1 MASVDPVYG
10 VNNFNET
17 KVLTEAETLVNNIL
31 MILFG
36 KPGFYPS
43 IPWLGMDIQQYL
55 YKFEDEIDDL
65 KIKSKLASQCREF
78 LPNIEDGSM
87 RAIYLVA
94 FIVMII
100 IIFTSVFCI
109 KNSFDISI
117 NEKIKQYGMLRSIGA
132 TKKQIKRNVYYEGTI
147 LGIIG
152 IPLGIVL
159 D

>member
-87 RAIYLVA
+87 DVYSTTYQGRSMLIFQLPVIVDENSVILSLGVTINTKGEMVYNFVA
-94 FIVMII
+94 SDDIQII
-100 IIFTSVFCI
+100 
-109 KNSFDISI
+109 
-117 NEKIKQYGMLRSIGA
+117 
-132 TKKQIKRNVYYEGTI
+132 
-147 LGIIG
+147 
-152 IPLGIVL
+152 
-159 D
+159 

>member
-55 YKFEDEIDDL
+55 YRFEDEIDDL
-65 KIKSKLASQCREF
+65 GIKAKLASQCREF

-87 RAIYLVA
+87 DVFSTTYQGRS
-94 FIVMII
+94 MII
-100 IIFTSVFCI
+100 FQLPVIVDENSVILSLGVTINTKGEMVYNFVANDKIQII
-109 KNSFDISI
+109 
-117 NEKIKQYGMLRSIGA
+117 
-132 TKKQIKRNVYYEGTI
+132 
-147 LGIIG
+147 
-152 IPLGIVL
+152 
-159 D
+159 

>member
-17 KVLTEAETLVNNIL
+17 KVLTEEETLVNNIL

-87 RAIYLVA
+87 DVYSTTYQGRSMLIFQLPVIVDENSVILSLGVTINTKGEMVYNFVA
-94 FIVMII
+94 NDDIQII
-100 IIFTSVFCI
+100 
-109 KNSFDISI
+109 
-117 NEKIKQYGMLRSIGA
+117 
-132 TKKQIKRNVYYEGTI
+132 
-147 LGIIG
+147 
-152 IPLGIVL
+152 
-159 D
+159 

>member
-87 RAIYLVA
+87 DVYSTTYQGRSMLIFQLPVIVDENSVILSLGVTINTKGEMVYNFVA
-94 FIVMII
+94 NDDIQII
-100 IIFTSVFCI
+100 
-109 KNSFDISI
+109 
-117 NEKIKQYGMLRSIGA
+117 
-132 TKKQIKRNVYYEGTI
+132 
-147 LGIIG
+147 
-152 IPLGIVL
+152 
-159 D
+159 

>member
-87 RAIYLVA
+87 DVYSTTYQGRSMLIFQLPVIVDDNSVILSLGVTINTKGEMVYNFVA
-94 FIVMII
+94 SDDIQII
-100 IIFTSVFCI
+100 
-109 KNSFDISI
+109 
-117 NEKIKQYGMLRSIGA
+117 
-132 TKKQIKRNVYYEGTI
+132 
-147 LGIIG
+147 
-152 IPLGIVL
+152 
-159 D
+159 